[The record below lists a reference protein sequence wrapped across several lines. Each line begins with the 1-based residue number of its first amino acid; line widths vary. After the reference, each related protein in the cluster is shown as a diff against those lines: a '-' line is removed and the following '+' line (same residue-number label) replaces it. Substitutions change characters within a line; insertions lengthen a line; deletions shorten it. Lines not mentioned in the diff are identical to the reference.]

1 MRRVAIL
8 GAGGKDFHVFLTLYR
23 DAPDA
28 EVVFFTATQIP
39 GIEKRIFPASLA
51 GPRYPNGIPIYPESE
66 LPTLL
71 ERHHID
77 EVVFAYSDVSYEYVE
92 QRRRLVES
100 NGAKFVLP
108 DPKAV
113 MLEASKP
120 VVAVCAVRTGTGKS
134 PTSRLVVSTLRAYGK
149 RVIVI
154 RHPMPYG
161 HLEDQRVQRFEK
173 LEDMEKANCTIE
185 EMEEYEPHIRNGAVV
200 MAGVDYKE
208 ILKEAEKEAD
218 VVVWDGGNNDTPF
231 IKPTVHITLLDPL
244 RAGHELTYYPG
255 RENFLLADV
264 LIVSKVDMATQ
275 QQLETVEKN
284 IKEHNPKAR
293 VLYGVLEVEVE
304 NEDAVKG
311 KRVLVVEDGPTTTH
325 GEMGFGAGV
334 VAAERCG
341 AAELI
346 NPRPFAVGSL
356 AQTLARYPDVTKCLP
371 ALGYGKEMIEDLRRT
386 IERAQPELVVVAT
399 PVDLRRVLKLQIP
412 SVRVT
417 YKMRIVKGSLEKVLE
432 PVLPS

>member
-28 EVVFFTATQIP
+28 VVVFFTATQIP
-39 GIEKRIFPASLA
+39 GIEKRVFPASLA
-51 GPRYPNGIPIYPESE
+51 GPRYPNGIPIYAESE
-66 LPTLL
+66 LATLIR
-71 ERHHID
+71 RHRID

-92 QRRRLVES
+92 ERRRLAES

-120 VVAVCAVRTGTGKS
+120 VVAVCAVRTGAGKS
-134 PTSRLVVSTLRAYGK
+134 PTSRLVVSSLRAHGK
-149 RVIVI
+149 RVIVL

-161 HLEDQRVQRFEK
+161 HLEKQRVQRFEK
-173 LEDMEKANCTIE
+173 LEDMEKADCTIE
-185 EMEEYEPHIRNGAVV
+185 EMEEYEPHIRDGAVV
-200 MAGVDYKE
+200 MAGVDYKA
-208 ILKEAEKEAD
+208 ILEEAEKEAD

-231 IKPTVHITLLDPL
+231 IKPTVHITLVDPL

-264 LIVSKVDMATQ
+264 LLVSKVDMATK
-275 QQLETVEKN
+275 QQLETVKKN
-284 IKEHNPKAR
+284 IREHNPDAS

-304 NEDAVKG
+304 DEKAVKG

-325 GEMGFGAGV
+325 GEMGYGAGV

-346 NPRPFAVGSL
+346 NPRSFAVGSL
-356 AQTLARYPDVTKCLP
+356 AQTLAHYPHITRCLP

-399 PVDLRRVLKLQIP
+399 PIDLRRVLKLQIP

-417 YKMRIVKGSLEKVLE
+417 YRMRIVEGSLEKVLE
-432 PVLPS
+432 PVLLT

>member
-185 EMEEYEPHIRNGAVV
+185 EMEEYE
-200 MAGVDYKE
+200 
-208 ILKEAEKEAD
+208 
-218 VVVWDGGNNDTPF
+218 
-231 IKPTVHITLLDPL
+231 
-244 RAGHELTYYPG
+244 
-255 RENFLLADV
+255 
-264 LIVSKVDMATQ
+264 
-275 QQLETVEKN
+275 
-284 IKEHNPKAR
+284 
-293 VLYGVLEVEVE
+293 
-304 NEDAVKG
+304 
-311 KRVLVVEDGPTTTH
+311 
-325 GEMGFGAGV
+325 
-334 VAAERCG
+334 
-341 AAELI
+341 
-346 NPRPFAVGSL
+346 
-356 AQTLARYPDVTKCLP
+356 
-371 ALGYGKEMIEDLRRT
+371 
-386 IERAQPELVVVAT
+386 
-399 PVDLRRVLKLQIP
+399 
-412 SVRVT
+412 
-417 YKMRIVKGSLEKVLE
+417 
-432 PVLPS
+432 